1 MENTLDIIVFWISAA
16 FAIGGAVMMVWQRN
30 PVASALFLILSLV
43 SQAAL
48 FVQLDA
54 VFVAALVI
62 IIYAGAI
69 VALFLFVIMLL
80 NLRGESFGG
89 RSEGPGRYIKLGI
102 SSLLG
107 ATLVYVFSMTI
118 LPKLELG
125 LQKAPPMN
133 FGDVKLVA
141 GLLYSKYL
149 YAFELTSILLLVAI
163 VGAVVMAKRD
173 ENEKPDADI
182 VE

>member
-1 MENTLDIIVFWISAA
+1 MENTLDIIVFWVSAA
-16 FAIGGAVMMVWQRN
+16 FAIGGAVMMIWQRN
-30 PVASALFLILSLV
+30 PIASALFLILSLV

-69 VALFLFVIMLL
+69 IALFLFVIMLL

-89 RSEGPGRYIKLGI
+89 RSEGPGRFVKLGI
-102 SSLLG
+102 ASLVG
-107 ATLVYVFSMTI
+107 AELVYIISMSI
-118 LPKLELG
+118 IPKLELG
-125 LQKAPPMN
+125 LQKAAPMN

-149 YAFELTSILLLVAI
+149 YPFELTSILLLVAI

-173 ENEKPDADI
+173 ENEKPDADV

>member
-54 VFVAALVI
+54 VFVGALVI

-89 RSEGPGRYIKLGI
+89 RSEGFGRYVKLGI
-102 SSLLG
+102 ASLVG
-107 ATLVYVFSMTI
+107 AELVYIFSKTV
-118 LPKLELG
+118 LPKMELG
-125 LQKAPPMN
+125 LQKAAPMN

-173 ENEKPDADI
+173 DNEKPDVDI